1 MNQLPSLA
9 RVFAYLSLLTVGGG
23 MAAYPEM
30 EDLTVR
36 VHHWL
41 TQDQLVHFY
50 SLGQMAPGPNM
61 NMVAAIG
68 EHVAGI
74 TGALVVVLAFYL
86 PTGVFALVIGRLWTK
101 LANWPWRTSIQ
112 NGLAPTALGL
122 MLAGLITFGK
132 TAIRLGHAPIAF
144 GVGINWI
151 AVAMAIFVLV
161 MMLRTKINPALLV
174 LACGVI
180 GVFTFRGM

>member
-1 MNQLPSLA
+1 MNQISSLIA
-9 RVFAYLSLLTVGGG
+9 VFAYLSLLTVGGG

-30 EDLTVR
+30 ENLTVN

-50 SLGQMAPGPNM
+50 SLGQMAPGPNL

-68 EHVAGI
+68 ERVAGF
-74 TGALVVVLAFYL
+74 TGALVVVLAFYA
-86 PTGVFALVIGRLWTK
+86 PTGLFALIVGRVWIR

-122 MLAGLITFGK
+122 MLAGLLTFGQ
-132 TAIRLGHAPIAF
+132 TALRLGHARITF
-144 GVGINWI
+144 GVGLNWI
-151 AVAMAIFVLV
+151 AVAMAVFVLV

-174 LACGVI
+174 LGCGLIGVI
-180 GVFTFRGM
+180 AFRGL

>member
-1 MNQLPSLA
+1 MTQLSSLA
-9 RVFAYLSLLTVGGG
+9 AVFAYLSLLTVGGG

-30 EDLTVR
+30 EDLTVNT
-36 VHHWL
+36 HHWL

-50 SLGQMAPGPNM
+50 SVGQMAPGPNF

-74 TGALVVVLAFYL
+74 AGAIVVLLAFYA
-86 PTGVFALVIGRLWTK
+86 PTGVFALIIGRVWQR

-112 NGLAPTALGL
+112 EGLAPTALGL

-132 TAIRLGHAPIAF
+132 TSLRLGHTATAF
-144 GVGINWI
+144 LVGLNWI
-151 AVAMAIFVLV
+151 AVAMALFVVV
-161 MMLRTKINPALLV
+161 MMLRTKINPAFLV

-180 GVFTFRGM
+180 GVFTFR

>member
-1 MNQLPSLA
+1 MNQIPALV

-50 SLGQMAPGPNM
+50 SLGQMAPGPNL

-74 TGALVVVLAFYL
+74 AGAIAVLLAFYA
-86 PTGVFALVIGRLWTK
+86 PTGLFALIIGRLWTR

-112 NGLAPTALGL
+112 NGLSPTALGL
-122 MLAGLITFGK
+122 MLAGLLTFGK
-132 TAIRLGHAPIAF
+132 TALRLGHTPEAF
-144 GVGINWI
+144 LVGLNWI
-151 AVAMAIFVLV
+151 AVAMAAFVLV

-174 LACGVI
+174 LGCGVV
-180 GVFTFRGM
+180 GAFTFR

>member
-1 MNQLPSLA
+1 MNQIPALV

-30 EDLTVR
+30 ETLTVN

-50 SLGQMAPGPNM
+50 SLGQMAPGPNL

-68 EHVAGI
+68 EHVARLP
-74 TGALVVVLAFYL
+74 GAISVLLAFYA
-86 PTGVFALVIGRLWTK
+86 PTGVFALLIGRLWVR
-101 LANWPWRTSIQ
+101 LSNWPWRTSIQ
-112 NGLAPTALGL
+112 EGLAPTALGL

-132 TAIRLGHAPIAF
+132 TALRLGQNPIHF
-144 GVGINWI
+144 LVGLNWI
-151 AVAMAIFVLV
+151 AVAMAVFVLV
-161 MMLRTKINPALLV
+161 MMLRTKVNPALLV
-174 LACGVI
+174 LGCGLV
-180 GVFTFRGM
+180 GVLAFR

>member
-1 MNQLPSLA
+1 MNQIPSLVK
-9 RVFAYLSLLTVGGG
+9 VFAYLSLLTVGGG

-36 VHHWL
+36 VHGWL

-50 SLGQMAPGPNM
+50 SLGQMAPGPNL

-74 TGALVVVLAFYL
+74 AGAIAVLLAFYA
-86 PTGVFALVIGRLWTK
+86 PTGLFALIIGRLWTR
-101 LANWPWRTSIQ
+101 LADWPWRTSIQ
-112 NGLAPTALGL
+112 NGLSPTALGL
-122 MLAGLITFGK
+122 MLAGLLTFGK
-132 TAIRLGHAPIAF
+132 TALRLGHTPVAF
-144 GVGINWI
+144 LVGLNWI
-151 AVAMAIFVLV
+151 AVVMALFVLV

-174 LACGVI
+174 LGCGVV
-180 GVFTFRGM
+180 GAFTFR

>member
-1 MNQLPSLA
+1 MSQLSSLA
-9 RVFAYLSLLTVGGG
+9 AAFAYLSLLTVGGG

-30 EDLTVR
+30 ETPTVN

-50 SLGQMAPGPNM
+50 SVGQMAPGPNF

-74 TGALVVVLAFYL
+74 IGAAVVLFAFYG
-86 PTGVFALVIGRLWTK
+86 PTGLFALIVGRLWTR
-101 LANWPWRTSIQ
+101 LAHWPWRTSIQ
-112 NGLAPTALGL
+112 EGLAPTALGL

-132 TAIRLGHAPIAF
+132 TSLRLGHTPIAF
-144 GVGINWI
+144 GVGLNWI
-151 AVAMAIFVLV
+151 AVSMAVFVLI
-161 MMLRTKINPALLV
+161 MMLRTKVNPAFLV
-174 LACGVI
+174 LGCGVI
-180 GVFTFRGM
+180 GVFTFR

>member
-1 MNQLPSLA
+1 MNQIPELV

-30 EDLTVR
+30 ETLTVN

-50 SLGQMAPGPNM
+50 SLGQMAPGPNL

-68 EHVAGI
+68 ERVAGI
-74 TGALVVVLAFYL
+74 PGAIAVIVAFYA
-86 PTGVFALVIGRLWTK
+86 PTGLFALLVGRAWIK
-101 LANWPWRTSIQ
+101 LSNWPWRTSIQ

-132 TAIRLGHAPIAF
+132 TALRLGHAPEPF
-144 GVGINWI
+144 PVGLNWI
-151 AVAMAIFVLV
+151 AVAMALLVLV
-161 MMLRTKINPALLV
+161 LMLRTKINPALLV
-174 LACGVI
+174 LGCGVI
-180 GVFTFRGM
+180 GAFTFRGL